1 MTAVDALVV
10 GAGPAGS
17 VTALMLARAG
27 MRVRLLDRARFPRPK
42 LCGDTLNPGAL
53 ALLAHLDRRG
63 FAPEL
68 SQRIRA
74 RALPLRG
81 MTVSGPDGSSVTADY
96 PDDVPGLAISRGELD
111 ALLLESAAAANADVL
126 EGVRAVTP
134 VIERGRVCGIDVQG
148 RSNETWRAAHV
159 IVADGRGSRL
169 AASLQLSQFAPAPR
183 RWAFGAYFSGV
194 SGVGSHGEMHLRRNG
209 YIGVAPLPGGLTNV
223 CVVRPLAHL
232 ATHRVDRRAVIL
244 DAVRGDRWLAR
255 RFDAARQE
263 SELRILG
270 PLAVDGRAAG
280 CPGAVLAGDVAGFV
294 DPMTGDGLRFA
305 IGGGMLAAEAVLT
318 EAATGRAAF
327 AVLAV
332 ARRRAF
338 GGKYRFNRALR
349 LLTGSPR
356 ALTAATWLSDRW
368 PLPAEVIIRTAGDVQ
383 HAQPAS
389 PLDLS
394 SMRLQSRVG

>member
-1 MTAVDALVV
+1 MTRLDALVV

-17 VTALMLARAG
+17 VAAIMLAGAG

-53 ALLAHLDRRG
+53 ALLAHLDQRG
-63 FAPEL
+63 FAHEL

-74 RALPLRG
+74 RALPLHG
-81 MTVSGPDGSSVTADY
+81 MTVSGPGGSVVTADY
-96 PDDVPGLAISRGELD
+96 PDDLRGVAIGRGELD
-111 ALLLESAAAANADVL
+111 ALLLESAAVAGADIR

-134 VIERGRVCGIDVQG
+134 IVERGRICGIDVQG
-148 RSNETWRAAHV
+148 RSNESWRAAHV
-159 IVADGRGSRL
+159 IIADGRGSRL
-169 AASLQLSQFAPAPR
+169 AASLQLSQLALAPR

-232 ATHRVDRRAVIL
+232 ATHRIDRRAVIL
-244 DAVRGDRWLAR
+244 EAVRSDRWLAP

-270 PLAVDGRAAG
+270 PLAVHGRAAG

-305 IGGGMLAAEAVLT
+305 IGGAMLAADAVLA
-318 EAATGRAAF
+318 EAMTGRAAY
-327 AVLAV
+327 ALLAS

-338 GGKYRFNRALR
+338 AGKYRFNRALR
-349 LLTGSPR
+349 LLAGSPR
-356 ALTAATWLSDRW
+356 ALAAAAWLSDRW
-368 PLPAEVIIRTAGDVQ
+368 PLPAELIIRTAGDVQ

-394 SMRLQSRVG
+394 TMRLQSRAG